1 MLSEDK
7 YFRDLTVAKLWQR
20 YCGFLDLSIGEFI
33 DIQEELL
40 MDQIERVAD
49 SLLGKKIMGNQKPE
63 SVEEFRRIVPLT
75 TYDDYEPYLSEQR
88 EDALAVKPRL
98 WCHSSGRGG
107 YFKWIPY
114 GSEFLEKVTRTCIA
128 ALVLAT
134 AGQKGRV
141 NVSPGVRILVIL
153 PPAPYTSG
161 SMFQA
166 VAQHLSFQA
175 IPDPE
180 KTQSLDFQ
188 ERIREGF
195 HMALRDGVD
204 IIGAIA
210 SVLVRIGE
218 EFSEAT
224 QSIRFS
230 WALLHPRIIYRLSQ
244 AWLRSKREKR
254 PMLPKDLWPAKAIL
268 TGGVDTAI
276 YTEDVAKYWGHS
288 PHEFYAATESFFL
301 AVQGWNRKCLT
312 FVPDL
317 VFFEFIPYEEQRE
330 YKDDNDYQ
338 PATVLLDEV
347 EEEKLY
353 EVVITQ
359 FYGMPLLRYRMGDII
374 KVTAMED
381 KEAGVKLPQIVFQR
395 RVGENINLGGL
406 AELDEKIIWQAIANT
421 GIRFADWSACKEYKG
436 NQTFIRLYIELKEQ
450 RETEEIETM
459 IDEQL
464 KIVDTDYKDIESYLD
479 LKPVRVTLLQPGTF
493 QRYMEEKRKEGAD
506 LAHLKPAHVNPT
518 ERDIQRLLELSR
530 MVTEK

>member
-7 YFRDLTVAKLWQR
+7 YFRDLTEAELWQR
-20 YCGFLDLSIGEFI
+20 YCGFLDLSIDEFM
-33 DIQEELL
+33 DIQKELL
-40 MDQIERVAD
+40 MDEIDRVAD
-49 SLLGKKIMGNQKPE
+49 SVLGKKIMNNQKPK

-75 TYDDYEPYLSEQR
+75 TYDDYEPYLSEKR
-88 EDALAVKPRL
+88 EDVLAIKPQL

-107 YFKWIPY
+107 NFKWIPY
-114 GSEFLEKVTRTCIA
+114 GPEFLEKVTRTCIA
-128 ALVLAT
+128 SLILAT

-141 NVSPGVRILVIL
+141 NIAPGFRVLVIL
-153 PPAPYTSG
+153 PPEPYISG

-166 VAQHLSFQA
+166 VAQHMTFQA

-180 KTQSLDFQ
+180 ETKGLDFQ
-188 ERIREGF
+188 ERIQKGF

-210 SVLVRIGE
+210 SVLVRMGE

-224 QSIRFS
+224 QGMRFS
-230 WALLHPRIIYRLSQ
+230 WALLRPRIISRLLQ
-244 AWLRSKREKR
+244 AWLRSKWQKR
-254 PMLPKDLWPAKAIL
+254 PILPRDLWPAKAIL

-276 YTEDVAKYWGHS
+276 YAEHIAKYWGRS
-288 PHEFYAATESFFL
+288 PHEFYSAAESFFL
-301 AVQGWNRKCLT
+301 AVQDWNRKCLT
-312 FVPDL
+312 FVPSL
-317 VFFEFIPYEEQRE
+317 VFFEFIPYGEQHE
-330 YKDDNDYQ
+330 YQDDNDYQ

-374 KVTAMED
+374 KVIAMED
-381 KEAGVKLPQIVFQR
+381 EEAGVKLPQIVFQR
-395 RVGENINLGGL
+395 RVGENINLGSL

-421 GIRFADWSACKEYKG
+421 GIRFADWAACKEYEG
-436 NQTFIRLYIELKEQ
+436 NQTFLRLYIELKEH
-450 RETEEIETM
+450 REAEEIETM

-464 KIVDTDYKDIESYLD
+464 KTVDTDYKDIEFYLA

-493 QRYMEEKRKEGAD
+493 QRYVEEKRKEGAD
-506 LAHLKPAHVNPT
+506 LAHLKPARMNPT

-530 MVTEK
+530 MTTEK